1 MGPQRRTKQRS
12 GRLRFRVGDRVECT
26 YSGIVWTDLLD
37 GVETNDVVKTGTVV
51 KLHHMEEGL
60 GRVPYQVQLDDG
72 DLIFAPSDTDDCIRA
87 STPEELRF
95 DLGDRVE
102 CYCNNG
108 YKQGTI
114 TKLNIVDKG
123 VPGRIHPAR
132 FAYEIKTDDGCTHSA
147 PVDRD
152 GTIRASLKTL
162 QPPGR
167 ALGLNSTIRFHHTQF
182 CLPDQSDLDGR
193 LGTIVTGANDEGYWR
208 IKVHDYDKTVRARPA
223 NLRALRWQKASDFP
237 LPTESELVSVLDTT
251 KCVVIKFRKDSG
263 DIREMVATRNLDE
276 VPYRDWPASGVKD
289 HVRGAAI
296 HVYDKSKGG
305 WRSFKCASLVAMPSC
320 RVLSGGA

>member
-1 MGPQRRTKQRS
+1 M
-12 GRLRFRVGDRVECT
+12 
-26 YSGIVWTDLLD
+26 
-37 GVETNDVVKTGTVV
+37 
-51 KLHHMEEGL
+51 
-60 GRVPYQVQLDDG
+60 
-72 DLIFAPSDTDDCIRA
+72 
-87 STPEELRF
+87 
-95 DLGDRVE
+95 
-102 CYCNNG
+102 
-108 YKQGTI
+108 QGTI
-114 TKLNIVDKG
+114 TKLNIVDEG
-123 VPGRIHPAR
+123 EPGRIHPAR
-132 FAYEIKTDDGCTHSA
+132 FPYEIKTDDGLTHA

-152 GTIRASLKTL
+152 GTIRASPETL
-162 QPPGR
+162 LPPGR

-208 IKVHDYDKTVRARPA
+208 VKVHDYDKTVRARPS

-263 DIREMVATRNLDE
+263 DIREMIATRNLDE
-276 VPYRDWPASGVKD
+276 VPKRDWPASGVKD

-305 WRSFKCASLVAMPSC
+305 WRSFKYASLVAVPSC
-320 RVLSGGA
+320 RVLRGCVRV